1 MEALGLI
8 ELFGVVPAIE
18 ALDAAL
24 KAAEVKRQSFTRVS
38 GGLVTLTVTG
48 EVSAVQ
54 AAMDAASTA
63 AERVGQVLS
72 VHVIPRP
79 ADGIEEI
86 LDEPRKPDTPD
97 TIKKKSSAHPAAAEK
112 SAAAEKK
119 PELPSQAE
127 EVGALSMAELEAMPV
142 VRLRAA
148 ARDMGLDTLSRRE
161 IRDAKRDELLRAIR
175 KFREREV

>member
-63 AERVGQVLS
+63 AGRVGQVLS

-79 ADGIEEI
+79 AEEIEEI
-86 LDEPRKPDTPD
+86 LDEPKKPD
-97 TIKKKSSAHPAAAEK
+97 TIKKKPSAHPAAAEK
-112 SAAAEKK
+112 PTAAEKK
-119 PELPSQAE
+119 PELPPQAE